1 MLYGFWSNPTHS
13 SYPPT
18 PPHHGNG
25 SKIVQAA
32 RSMIGKYPYSWG
44 GGDYNGATHGSEQH
58 EKPFCNDK
66 KVVGFDCSGL
76 ALYAVYQGT
85 GIKLPHKASDQYSRA
100 SSKGKLVSSS
110 QMKPGDLVFFNGKT
124 IHHVAIYSGN
134 GNMIEAK

>member
-1 MLYGFWSNPTHS
+1 
-13 SYPPT
+13 
-18 PPHHGNG
+18 
-25 SKIVQAA
+25 
-32 RSMIGKYPYSWG
+32 MIGKYPYSWG

-110 QMKPGDLVFFNGKT
+110 QMKPGDLVFFKGKT

-134 GNMIEAK
+134 GNIIEAK